1 MLTAEVLAPVVEEEE
16 EALRQIEVPQLRLGL
31 RLRRRVDVELLR
43 SVPVQVLMASSE
55 AEEAEVEAVFY
66 VRL

>member
-1 MLTAEVLAPVVEEEE
+1 VE
-16 EALRQIEVPQLRLGL
+16 
-31 RLRRRVDVELLR
+31 VELLR

-55 AEEAEVEAVFY
+55 VEAAEVEAVFY

>member
-1 MLTAEVLAPVVEEEE
+1 VE
-16 EALRQIEVPQLRLGL
+16 
-31 RLRRRVDVELLR
+31 VELLR

-55 AEEAEVEAVFY
+55 EEAEVEAVFY